1 MSNKKGKESYISSDK
16 NNNFRLNKKA
26 NQSKIR
32 NAKRNKEFLQESDNL
47 VGELPSGAYD
57 IKNKTDDKYEVNMK
71 KDNKNVDFIDDQNNE
86 LNKIEEDEYETYND
100 NYFEP
105 VEYKG

>member
-1 MSNKKGKESYISSDK
+1 MSHKKVKESYIDSK

-47 VGELPSGAYD
+47 VGELPSGAFD
-57 IKNKTDDKYEVNMK
+57 LNISSEKKNEIEDKTESLQDE
-71 KDNKNVDFIDDQNNE
+71 DNKEKDDIIENNE
-86 LNKIEEDEYETYND
+86 EYEEEQFD
-100 NYFEP
+100 ENYFEP

>member
-1 MSNKKGKESYISSDK
+1 MSNKKVKESYISSDK
-16 NNNFRLNKKA
+16 STNFRLNKKA

-57 IKNKTDDKYEVNMK
+57 LNNFSEKKTEIEDKKESLPNINIKQKEDIEDD
-71 KDNKNVDFIDDQNNE
+71 
-86 LNKIEEDEYETYND
+86 EEEYESFTD